1 MDLGIRGRR
10 ALVCASSKGLGKGC
24 AEALAGEGVD
34 LVLNARGADSLE
46 ATAAN
51 IRSTYGVSVV
61 AVAADITTEAG
72 QAAVLEAAGDVDMLV
87 TNAGGP
93 PPGLWSDWGR
103 DDFIAAFDANL
114 LTPIALIK
122 ALLPGMMDR
131 GWGRIVNITSVA
143 VKAPIP
149 VLGLSNTA
157 RSGLTGY
164 VAGVSRQVAGSG
176 VAINNL
182 LPGLHDTDRLVMLD
196 KVDAGA
202 RGISEDE
209 ARQARMQALPAG
221 RFGTSDEFG
230 AACAWLCSDKAGF
243 VIGQNILLDG
253 GAFPGAL

>member
-10 ALVCASSKGLGKGC
+10 ALICASSKGLGKGC
-24 AEALAGEGVD
+24 AEALAEEGVD
-34 LVLNARGADSLE
+34 LILNARGAESLE
-46 ATAAN
+46 ATAAS
-51 IRSTYGVSVV
+51 IRATYGVSVE

-72 QAAVLEAAGDVDMLV
+72 QAAVLEAAGDIDILV

-122 ALLPGMMDR
+122 ASLPGMMDR

-176 VAINNL
+176 VTINNL
-182 LPGLHDTDRLVMLD
+182 LPGLHDTDRLVTLD

-202 RGISEDE
+202 RGISVDD
-209 ARQARMQALPAG
+209 ARQARMQSVPAG
-221 RFGTSDEFG
+221 RFGTSEEFG